1 MGWFKEMIRNWLD
14 IIPADNRS
22 ITINEPLSFETEVIR
37 NKIWYRGDA
46 YDWNSCISRSA
57 LDTVKAQ
64 GFGRQ
69 CRKLKT
75 SEKFTAGF
83 RQ

>member
-1 MGWFKEMIRNWLD
+1 MIRNWLD

-22 ITINEPLSFETEVIR
+22 ITINKPLSFETEVIR
-37 NKIWYRGDA
+37 IRYG
-46 YDWNSCISRSA
+46 ISRRRLMNWKQLYKQTA

-69 CRKLKT
+69 CQETENIRKIH
-75 SEKFTAGF
+75 SGH